1 MKWIH
6 IELIKIKTLWMWRG
20 FTQNCLINQD
30 WDVVDV
36 AWIHIELIMIW
47 TLWTWRVFTQNESRL
62 ISCESFMD
70 SCFWTKEQFIFTEV
84 FGKKNRLLIIL
95 FPKTML
101 SVSHYSYFWT
111 MQFTISKTQYVDSW
125 DIARLSKRN
134 DNYDGLII
142 TKSDFDNHEIFNL
155 KIEIISSDGIN
166 CVHGQIVVFRLK
178 NYVLYRCFARSVSFT
193 CAG

>member
-1 MKWIH
+1 
-6 IELIKIKTLWMWRG
+6 
-20 FTQNCLINQD
+20 
-30 WDVVDV
+30 
-36 AWIHIELIMIW
+36 
-47 TLWTWRVFTQNESRL
+47 
-62 ISCESFMD
+62 
-70 SCFWTKEQFIFTEV
+70 
-84 FGKKNRLLIIL
+84 
-95 FPKTML
+95 ML

-178 NYVLYRCFARSVSFT
+178 NYVLYRCLAKSVSFT
-193 CAG
+193 CAGFLSFNFIFTSIFSFHFLPVSIKQPMCI